1 MIDFRKENNLIF
13 RKKTA
18 KSDSKPPGKDD
29 VDTPPSVLA
38 KVSVTSDADEDKEKK
53 KDRELLVK

>member
-1 MIDFRKENNLIF
+1 LIF

-18 KSDSKPPGKDD
+18 KSDSKPPVKDE

>member
-18 KSDSKPPGKDD
+18 KSDSKPAVKDD
-29 VDTPPSVLA
+29 VDTPSVLA
-38 KVSVTSDADEDKEKK
+38 KVSVTSDVDEDKEKK